1 MGTFLSLLIMLSR
14 VFASTVTRRFSTAA
28 VARAEDPM
36 ASGPKDI
43 PEKLKLTLST
53 PDKAVFEK
61 EESGPVEQY
70 FVPTGMA
77 VMNDDSTLNITAPE
91 AVAID
96 DIDPEAARA
105 ALAEFTAAFSS
116 ASTDEDR
123 ARAQIGA
130 ELYGTM
136 VNAATMDVFA

>member
-53 PDKAVFEK
+53 PDKAVFEEEDEFCTLIPSMVGMTGVLPGHVAIVTELKAGVVQK

-77 VMNDDSTLNITAPE
+77 VMNDDSTLNITA
-91 AVAID
+91 
-96 DIDPEAARA
+96 
-105 ALAEFTAAFSS
+105 
-116 ASTDEDR
+116 
-123 ARAQIGA
+123 
-130 ELYGTM
+130 
-136 VNAATMDVFA
+136 

>member
-1 MGTFLSLLIMLSR
+1 MG
-14 VFASTVTRRFSTAA
+14 
-28 VARAEDPM
+28 M

-53 PDKAVFEK
+53 PDEDVFCTLIPSMVGMTGVLPGHVAIVTELKAGVVVVQK

-116 ASTDEDR
+116 ASTDGDR